1 MTDFRPI
8 IRHCD
13 LCGKDMSI
21 HSLAEQYPC
30 SIYSDGL
37 TLCGAC
43 FCVHTN
49 TEPVDISGYEP
60 HHLVW
65 PDDVATDD
73 EQVIEGVETRRT
85 SRDCSVVFVVGS
97 RKFSSVEDAAEAI
110 LLLAH

>member
-1 MTDFRPI
+1 MTDFIPI

-73 EQVIEGVETRRT
+73 EDYDSEQLTADEPMQLEMFT
-85 SRDCSVVFVVGS
+85 
-97 RKFSSVEDAAEAI
+97 
-110 LLLAH
+110 